1 MTEEKK
7 ESIFGKLKKNIPKD
21 SKTTYLIILLTAG
34 VLVLLL
40 SNFFSPISEEDD
52 IQASAILPQTNI
64 EASGKIEKV
73 ANEAIASYER
83 EYENQIKD
91 AISKIVGVGTVD
103 VVVNIE
109 SSEIT
114 VLEKNNTTTSQKTT
128 EVDKQG
134 GTRNIEDQSVAE
146 TVVIIRSGDKETPI
160 VVETVKPSIRGVLVV
175 AQGADNV
182 QVKKWIIEAVTRA
195 LDVPSHRVAV
205 MPMKTEEE

>member
-7 ESIFGKLKKNIPKD
+7 ESIFGKFKKNIPKD

-40 SNFFSPISEEDD
+40 SNFFSPVKENDG
-52 IQASAILPQTNI
+52 LPTAAMLPPTDV
-64 EASGKIEKV
+64 EVSGKVEKV
-73 ANEAIASYER
+73 ANDAIASYER

-91 AISKIVGVGTVD
+91 AISKIVGVGKVD